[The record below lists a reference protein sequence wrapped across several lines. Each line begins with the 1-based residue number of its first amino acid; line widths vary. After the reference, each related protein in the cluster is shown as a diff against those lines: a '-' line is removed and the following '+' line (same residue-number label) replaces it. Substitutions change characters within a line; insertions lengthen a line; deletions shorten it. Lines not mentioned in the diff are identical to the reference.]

1 MTANY
6 VLLEK
11 ITVGVQAHPALHS
24 QESHKLAIPIW
35 LLLVLLDYLRQV
47 LRRWI

>member
-1 MTANY
+1 MTANM

-11 ITVGVQAHPALHS
+11 ITVGAAGASSVTFS
-24 QESHKLAIPIW
+24 TSHKLAIPIW